1 MVKFGVVFTR
11 DATMKFDRLFGA
23 AFVALAT
30 ICASGASAQTD
41 PASSPAAGDG
51 AIHLHM
57 PAQPASGETIH
68 LHPIRHHA
76 ATPAPAADTTG
87 SQPAASTE
95 APASAPETPA
105 PVSTRSK
112 TSRGTPGKA
121 AVPFSFG
128 DEVPPP
134 AEAGGGTEPAQSS
147 LKTAVI
153 PPHTAS
159 PTHTSLHSDEH
170 AGLTKR
176 GAVMFEKG
184 ATDPSPAQ
192 FNGVKLLAGDLTT
205 ALESGASRIQLEAY
219 GGAPGDKSSDAR
231 RLSLKRALAVRQLL
245 IDNGVPANRID
256 VRAMGGI
263 DDKGPA
269 DRVDVFVRAG

>member
-11 DATMKFDRLFGA
+11 DATMKFDRMFGA
-23 AFVALAT
+23 AVVALAA
-30 ICASGASAQTD
+30 ISASGASAQTD
-41 PASSPAAGDG
+41 SASSPAASNGV
-51 AIHLHM
+51 IHLHM
-57 PAQPASGETIH
+57 PGEPAGATIH
-68 LHPIRHHA
+68 LHPIRHQ
-76 ATPAPAADTTG
+76 ATKPAPPADTAG
-87 SQPAASTE
+87 PQPAASTE
-95 APASAPETPA
+95 APASAAEIPA
-105 PVSTRSK
+105 PASARSK
-112 TSRGTPGKA
+112 TSRGTSGKPT
-121 AVPFSFG
+121 VPFSFG

-134 AEAGGGTEPAQSS
+134 AEAGGASEPAQSS
-147 LKTAVI
+147 LKTALI
-153 PPHTAS
+153 PTHTGA
-159 PTHTSLHSDEH
+159 PTHTSLSSDEH

-192 FNGVKLLAGDLTT
+192 FNGVKLLAGDLAT
-205 ALESGASRIQLEAY
+205 ALESGASRVQLEAY